1 MPTISD
7 TEINSILEIS
17 ALAVECANEAH
28 FPPALMREMTELF
41 GSKSCVF
48 YTMTEDLDNHPIW
61 DGFGYNVGAA
71 PVKQYET
78 RYRTFDPCFAG
89 LRRRAAAGRPLV
101 VSTDQVIANE
111 RSYVASGYYR
121 DFLYPQ
127 HIHNS
132 IIFAVGDTRGLLGL
146 FGFHRA
152 PGKPGYAAGEHLKA
166 RLFAAQMAGA
176 LRLKKLSDDHARL
189 RALVKK
195 LMQRGAIR
203 DYVVIDQ
210 HWHVID
216 SAGAAVNLLK
226 LHDNLHIVDESQHRL
241 SFRLPKEIKT
251 HLLEQASR
259 YRAAGESRSGPGDA
273 HRIFD
278 GIPGWPRVLVDL
290 LDLDAM
296 PPLFLLAFLDQQREL
311 VAESRF
317 AEFAITPRERE
328 IVHKVSRGLTTV
340 QIADQLQISEKTVEH
355 HLDHIYRK
363 TGTHN
368 RTALIYRL
376 SR

>member
-1 MPTISD
+1 MATISD
-7 TEINSILEIS
+7 THINSILEIS
-17 ALAVECANEAH
+17 ALAVECAAEAH
-28 FPPALMREMTELF
+28 FPPALMLDMTRLF
-41 GSKSCVF
+41 GSRSCVY
-48 YTMTEDLDNHPIW
+48 YTLSEDLDNDPIW
-61 DGFGYNVGAA
+61 DGFGYNVGADR
-71 PVKQYET
+71 VMEYET
-78 RYRTFDPCFAG
+78 RYRPFDPCFTG
-89 LRRRAAAGRPLV
+89 LKRRAATGRPLV
-101 VSTDQVIANE
+101 VSTDQVIPNE

-152 PGKPGYAAGEHLKA
+152 PGKPRYAPEEHLKA
-166 RLFAAQMAGA
+166 RLFASQIAGA

-195 LMQRGAIR
+195 LMEQAAIR
-203 DYVVIDQ
+203 DYVVLDQ
-210 HWHVID
+210 DWRVID
-216 SAGAAVNLLK
+216 GAGTAVRLLQPAGNLTIIDEPHRPISLSLPREIEDHLTYHATPRRGGGNAGHAAC
-226 LHDNLHIVDESQHRL
+226 
-241 SFRLPKEIKT
+241 
-251 HLLEQASR
+251 
-259 YRAAGESRSGPGDA
+259 DA

-290 LDLDAM
+290 LELANP
-296 PPLFLLAFLDQQREL
+296 PPLFLLAFLDRNREL
-311 VAESRF
+311 ISDATLK
-317 AEFAITPRERE
+317 EFAITPRERD
-328 IVHKVSRGLTTV
+328 IVHKVSRGLTTIQV
-340 QIADQLQISEKTVEH
+340 ADQLEISDKTVEH

>member
-7 TEINSILEIS
+7 THINSILEIS
-17 ALAVECANEAH
+17 ELAVECASEAH
-28 FPPALMREMTELF
+28 FPPTLMREMTGLF
-41 GSKSCVF
+41 GSRSCVY
-48 YTMTEDLDNHPIW
+48 YTLSEDLDNDPIW
-61 DGFGYNVGAA
+61 DGFGYNVGADR
-71 PVKQYET
+71 VKEYES
-78 RYRTFDPCFAG
+78 RYRPFDPCFAG
-89 LRRRAAAGRPLV
+89 LKRCAATGRPLV
-101 VSTDQVIANE
+101 VSTDQVIPNE

-152 PGKPGYAAGEHLKA
+152 PGKPHYTPVEHLKA

-189 RALVKK
+189 RALVRK
-195 LMQRGAIR
+195 LMQQAAIR
-203 DYVVIDQ
+203 DYVVIDGN
-210 HWHVID
+210 WRLID
-216 SAGAAVNLLK
+216 GEGAAARLLQPEGNLRMIDAADHGVSL
-226 LHDNLHIVDESQHRL
+226 
-241 SFRLPKEIKT
+241 RLPGEIKA
-251 HLLEQASR
+251 HLAHHASR
-259 YRAAGESRSGPGDA
+259 HLSSAATETEAVDA

-278 GIPGWPRVLVDL
+278 NVAGWPRVLVDI
-290 LDLDAM
+290 LDFDGM
-296 PPLFLLAFLDQQREL
+296 PPLFLLAFLDRDHEL
-311 VAESRF
+311 VSESKLS
-317 AEFAITPRERE
+317 EFAITPRERE
-328 IVHKVSRGLTTV
+328 IVREVSRGLTTL
-340 QIADQLQISEKTVEH
+340 QIADQLRISEKTVEH